1 MAQVEAD
8 LDGEAAGRGF
18 RGAQAWQATRV
29 SLIAVREIGAGDSLS
44 LQVEATPWSRA
55 VTDGVQ
61 LRLGLWRR
69 F

>member
-1 MAQVEAD
+1 
-8 LDGEAAGRGF
+8 
-18 RGAQAWQATRV
+18 RV